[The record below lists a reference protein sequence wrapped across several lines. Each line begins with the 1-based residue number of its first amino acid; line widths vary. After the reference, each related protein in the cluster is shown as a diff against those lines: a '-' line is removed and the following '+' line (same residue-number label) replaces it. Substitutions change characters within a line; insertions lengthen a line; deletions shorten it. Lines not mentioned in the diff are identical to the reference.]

1 MKSRFSSLFALAT
14 VSVGSVLVLHSSALA
29 LSANQI
35 NSVTRSLQAKGC
47 GFSSEPA
54 TLVVSCPTDVVAR
67 AANAI
72 LQGSTLRLHYGS
84 GKSYAQIRIGSSG
97 ATQKQYISN
106 IYWPQ
111 GSPIIK
117 MMPQNLASSSFSI
130 VGVPRGFDLGIS
142 FESNGAEFLC
152 ELKTG
157 AGYVDHLCPD
167 VHWDN
172 GRVNVALRLNRDFT
186 IAGDTTAAIR
196 GNWGLRAIGD
206 YVIPDAYVNNI
217 VSNSVNQVVQTQLPG
232 INSMLKNA
240 LAGILFFRPGGTG
253 APIRCVASS
262 FEGGSAVVRVAL
274 SDRVCAEA
282 LVRANS

>member
-1 MKSRFSSLFALAT
+1 MLSAVSLGAALSLDSSAFALT
-14 VSVGSVLVLHSSALA
+14 
-29 LSANQI
+29 ANQV
-35 NSVTRSLQAKGC
+35 NAVTRSLQARGC
-47 GFSSEPA
+47 AFTAEPA
-54 TLVVSCPTDVVAR
+54 TLVISCPTDVVAR
-67 AANAI
+67 TASAF

-84 GKSYAQIRIGSSG
+84 GKSYAQVRIGSSG
-97 ATQKQYISN
+97 AAQKQYISN

-111 GSPIIK
+111 QSPRIK
-117 MMPQNLASSSFSI
+117 MMPQNLGSSAFSI
-130 VGVPRGFDLGIS
+130 AGAPGGFDLGIS

-186 IAGDTTAAIR
+186 ISGNTTASIR

-206 YVIPDAYVNNI
+206 YAIPDAYVNNI
-217 VSNSVNQVVQTQLPG
+217 VSSSVNQVVQSQLPA
-232 INSMLKNA
+232 INALLKNS
-240 LAGILFFRPGGTG
+240 LAGILFFRPSNLNT
-253 APIRCVASS
+253 PIRCVASS

-274 SDRVCAEA
+274 ADRVCSDA